1 MHDIMVQELLL
12 SDVIEFFLLIL
23 IIYILYQCCLCVY
36 RGISS
41 MARQQQRRR
50 RRNRLRRNDNH
61 RVPVSDDNDLQQ
73 IIRDEDTERRRIRND
88 NNSQQTAGVRSSSN
102 NNCQATTI
110 SNVTTAQRKELIEKN
125 LYYKRITREES
136 VRELA
141 MLLAASR
148 VGTAATATPL
158 PIGGIH
164 NNDNVNNVSNAI
176 NNENETNELDEE
188 QQQEKMVER
197 NMKSNFNFDSNND
210 APLVQ
215 HGQEEIMTLPLPLS
229 QSTTSTLTLNQVLTP
244 SFDYDFSMLEAQEQQ
259 HDASLSSSQPSR
271 QVDAGTE
278 LSSSSITITPGTTNN
293 KWNVIIKN
301 VRTGDATST
310 TTSTATHPQQQQQQ
324 CKIECSICL
333 DTFISGE
340 EIAWAKDSGSTSIEE
355 VGCDHIFH
363 KECLISWLLHRDECP
378 LCRRLLVH
386 ADADVRFA
394 NW

>member
-1 MHDIMVQELLL
+1 M
-12 SDVIEFFLLIL
+12 
-23 IIYILYQCCLCVY
+23 
-36 RGISS
+36 
-41 MARQQQRRR
+41 
-50 RRNRLRRNDNH
+50 
-61 RVPVSDDNDLQQ
+61 
-73 IIRDEDTERRRIRND
+73 
-88 NNSQQTAGVRSSSN
+88 NN
-102 NNCQATTI
+102 I
-110 SNVTTAQRKELIEKN
+110 
-125 LYYKRITREES
+125 
-136 VRELA
+136 
-141 MLLAASR
+141 
-148 VGTAATATPL
+148 
-158 PIGGIH
+158 
-164 NNDNVNNVSNAI
+164 SNAI
-176 NNENETNELDEE
+176 NNENDANELDEE
-188 QQQEKMVER
+188 EEQQEKTVER
-197 NMKSNFNFDSNND
+197 NMKSNYNFDSNDD
-210 APLVQ
+210 APPVQ
-215 HGQEEIMTLPLPLS
+215 HGQEEIITLPLPLS

-259 HDASLSSSQPSR
+259 HDTSLSSSQPSR
-271 QVDAGTE
+271 QVDAGTK

-301 VRTGDATST
+301 VRTGGATST